1 MEPIW
6 HSEVVCLYTEPGSL
20 MREPEDVKILVCVDD
35 VPEDMERFVNLEYF
49 SISGETKVLVFPDA
63 VYDIPNLK
71 HLHIEGKVNVEEP
84 FALEDMD
91 GLKSLTIENL
101 EDDDFKLLYVGSMD
115 SLEFLC
121 IKNSQLALAG
131 LINLKHN
138 LKHLIVKNTG
148 MEFLPRSVYRLWKLR
163 TLDISEN
170 SVCTVSRRIMDL
182 VNLKNFA
189 WSHKT
194 RPDTELVFS
203 GMPDQ
208 LPDYFYDLL
217 KIDIARKTLHDFMG
231 EIYDQEEVPPMM
243 EEEETDDD
251 DENFDTETIFDNF
264 LNVDDDYDDY
274 DEFGIEYSV
283 DEGYE
288 SDDGDDGEADGRAA
302 YNVQNEQRAE
312 FQIDYIMPED
322 KRVPDWE
329 FLYDESDDE
338 EADDES
344 EYDSDFERDY
354 ENERMF

>member
-1 MEPIW
+1 MEPVRF
-6 HSEVVCLYTEPGSL
+6 SEVVCIYTEPGSL

-35 VPEDMERFVNLEYF
+35 IPEDMGRFVNLEYF
-49 SISGETKVLVFPDA
+49 SICGETKVLDFPDT
-63 VYDIPNLK
+63 VYDIPTLK

-91 GLKSLTIENL
+91 HLKSLTIENL
-101 EDDDFKLLYVGSMD
+101 EDEEFKILYVGALD
-115 SLEFLC
+115 GLEFLC
-121 IKNSQLALAG
+121 IKNSQLALSG
-131 LINLKHN
+131 LINLKYN
-138 LKHLIVKNTG
+138 LKHLIIRNTD

-170 SVCTVSRRIMDL
+170 SICNVSRRIMDL

-194 RPDTELVFS
+194 RPDAELVFS

-208 LPDYFYDLL
+208 LPDYFHDLM
-217 KIDIARKTLHDFMG
+217 KNDISRKTLYDFTS
-231 EIYDQEEVPPMM
+231 EIYDQENVPPMM
-243 EEEETDDD
+243 EEIDD
-251 DENFDTETIFDNF
+251 DEDFDTETIFDNF
-264 LNVDDDYDDY
+264 LNVDEEDF

-283 DEGYE
+283 DEGYSSGE
-288 SDDGDDGEADGRAA
+288 DEEDDGRVV
-302 YNVQNEQRAE
+302 YNISNEPRAE
-312 FQIDYIMPED
+312 FQIDYMLPKD

-329 FLYDESDDE
+329 FLYDESDSSDSESDE
-338 EADDES
+338 DGES